1 MIKINISL
9 DYIDFYQE
17 KVIPIVMKNYS
28 NNKFSFE
35 IASTNRLIR
44 NIALSLKKKNIAQ
57 FVRDVLL
64 TDLNYLKEKYL
75 WIEPY
80 NNLVF
85 FINFFKSKKNRKALV
100 DYIYSN
106 NDKCDVSSFI
116 YLIDYDVLSN
126 DSFTNLK
133 FLTDNARN
141 GQSNSSFSK
150 DNIVSLVED
159 FFYESE
165 SVLLTVNN
173 IFEKLFSYNCLK
185 TNLRRF
191 LYHLLNIPVCPYCN
205 QQYTYYI
212 SDNRYLGDF
221 DHLLPR
227 SIFPLFSLSIW
238 NLVPCCKP
246 CNEVFKRKKILDI
259 LNPHDEGF
267 DDDFGLHIYA
277 HDVCSIVG
285 KSCNFDIKFGC
296 FFQKYSPSFTKRAYN
311 NVNLFALNELYSH
324 HKEMIRI
331 VLNKK
336 YLLSDLSLFR
346 KCFLKSNNE
355 SLLYKYLLDNRNM
368 YGVSLDKKEF
378 QNELFSK
385 IIYDIIFHN

>member
-1 MIKINISL
+1 MIKINVSL
-9 DYIDFYQE
+9 EYIDFYQE

-44 NIALSLKKKNIAQ
+44 NIELSLKKKNIAQ
-57 FVRDVLL
+57 FVREVLL
-64 TDLNYLKEKYL
+64 TDLNYLKDKYL

-126 DSFTNLK
+126 DSFKNLK
-133 FLTDNARN
+133 FLIDNTGN
-141 GQSNSSFSK
+141 NQSNSSFSK
-150 DNIVSLVED
+150 DYIASLVDD
-159 FFYESE
+159 FFYEAE

-185 TNLRRF
+185 TNLRRS

-205 QQYTYYI
+205 LQYTYYI

-259 LNPHDEGF
+259 LNPHEEGF
-267 DDDFGLHIYA
+267 DDNFGLHIYA

-285 KSCNFDIKFGC
+285 NSCNFDIKFEGFTQKC
-296 FFQKYSPSFTKRAYN
+296 SSSFFKKAYN
-311 NVNLFALNELYSH
+311 NVSLFALNELYSC
-324 HKEMIRI
+324 HKEKIRI
-331 VLNKK
+331 ILNKK
-336 YLLSDLSLFR
+336 YLFSDLSLLK
-346 KCFLKSNNE
+346 KCSLKSNANN
-355 SLLYKYLLDNRNM
+355 LYKFLLDNRNM

-385 IIYDIIFHN
+385 VIYDIFFHN